1 MYRGVERH
9 EHVQVWPRVII
20 DDGMGGETSRF
31 PVCTIERYPC
41 AFWRRPVEYVRTD
54 QGNMEIIA
62 WGMLGDNADI
72 PEGSKIVRN
81 DGREYIV
88 TRQHQDQVSRNRKL
102 HLECVLH
109 LYSP

>member
-1 MYRGVERH
+1 MYRGVMRH

-20 DDGMGGETSRF
+20 DDGCGGETSRF

-41 AFWRRPVEYVRTD
+41 AFWRRPTEYIRTD
-54 QGNMEIIA
+54 QGNLEITP

-72 PEGSKIVRN
+72 PDGAKIVRN

-88 TRQHQDQVSRNRKL
+88 TRSQQDTIERGRKL

-109 LYSP
+109 LYQP